1 MNRTVVLTAV
11 SLTFLGGATPVASQ
25 RPLTPPEAA
34 LARWVDAHSDEAT
47 ALLERLVN
55 INSGTMNHA
64 GVRAVGDVLRSEMD
78 DLGFRTEWIDLP
90 AETNRAGHLFARRSG
105 DRGQKLLLIGHLDT
119 VFEDDDA
126 FQSFLRV
133 EGDWAEG
140 PGIDDMKSGDVVIV
154 FALKA
159 LAEAGFLDGSQITVA
174 FTGDEESPGEPLEV
188 SRRDLIE
195 AGRWADI
202 ALGFEGGVRDDV
214 AEWATI
220 ARRSSTEW
228 RLEVRGKQA
237 HSSGIFGED
246 TGAGAI
252 FEAARILSAFYEE
265 VRGEEYLTFNAG
277 AIVGGTDVTYDPEKT
292 RGTAF
297 GKTNVVPNRVVVQGG
312 MRTISDEQT
321 RRARAAMQAV
331 VARHLPLTSAEITFT
346 DGYPAMAPTEG
357 NRRLQEMLSGINV
370 GLGRAPMPALDPGRR
385 GAADISFV
393 ATDTDGLAGLGAYGE
408 GGHTPEERLDLSS
421 LPLAIKRA
429 AILIYRLSRE
439 GPIT

>member
-1 MNRTVVLTAV
+1 MNRVLFAAATLVLFVFPGPVSSQQLTPQEVALTA
-11 SLTFLGGATPVASQ
+11 
-25 RPLTPPEAA
+25 
-34 LARWVDAHSDEAT
+34 WVDAHSGEAT

-64 GVRAVGDVLRSEMD
+64 GVKAVGDVLQAEMD
-78 DLGFRTEWIDLP
+78 DLGFSTEWIDLP
-90 AETNRAGHLFARRSG
+90 AEANRAGHLFARRDG
-105 DRGQKLLLIGHLDT
+105 DAGKKLLLIGHLDT
-119 VFEDDDA
+119 VFEEDDA
-126 FQSFLRV
+126 FQSFLRLD
-133 EGDWAEG
+133 GGWAAG

-154 FALKA
+154 YALKA
-159 LAEAGFLDGSQITVA
+159 LAQAGLLDGAQITVA
-174 FTGDEESPGEPLEV
+174 YTGDEESPGEPLAV

-195 AGRWADI
+195 AGHWADI
-202 ALGFEGGVRDDV
+202 ALGFEGGVRDDE

-220 ARRSSTEW
+220 ARRSSSEW

-237 HSSGIFGED
+237 HSSGIFGDD

-252 FEAARILSAFYEE
+252 FEAARILNGFYDE
-265 VRGEEYLTFNAG
+265 VRGEQYLTFNAG

-312 MRTISDEQT
+312 MRTISEDQT
-321 RRARAAMQAV
+321 ARARDAMRAV

-370 GLGRAPMPALDPGRR
+370 GLGRDPMPVLDPGRR
-385 GAADISFV
+385 GAADIEFV
-393 ATDTDGLAGLGAYGE
+393 APFTDGLAGLGAYGE
-408 GGHTPEERLDLSS
+408 GGHTPDERLDLTS

-429 AILIYRLSRE
+429 ALLIYRLTQE
-439 GPIT
+439 GPVT